1 MRHRAACLYVSA
13 RRRAMR
19 GDVMT
24 ASGDG
29 QTAGARIVGR
39 AGQAARRGMRLTEV
53 MRAGA
58 VLIAVTGV
66 ARGLGLSEVG

>member
-13 RRRAMR
+13 RRWVVR

-39 AGQAARRGMRLTEV
+39 AGQAARRDVRLIDG

-58 VLIAVTGV
+58 VLI
-66 ARGLGLSEVG
+66 RGPHERKERLR

>member
-1 MRHRAACLYVSA
+1 
-13 RRRAMR
+13 
-19 GDVMT
+19 MT

-39 AGQAARRGMRLTEV
+39 PGQAARRDTRLIDGMW
-53 MRAGA
+53 AGA

-66 ARGLGLSEVG
+66 ARSPGLSEVA